1 MVKKPIIL
9 TLNRILSLPVITLY
23 GIGTMVGAGI
33 YGLIGEVIH
42 VSGVFTP
49 YAFIVSAIIALFT
62 SLSYGELS
70 SLLPKCAGE
79 AAYVREGFRNNQIAI
94 LVGWLTIITG
104 VVSSSSIL
112 SSFIGYFHLFY
123 HFDIYLTK
131 FLVVLF
137 VSVLAA
143 WGVSWSVG
151 IACIITLVEIG
162 GLIYIIYLGG
172 SGSLSYYAENMT
184 DLLPPITIADMK
196 SVFLGSFLS
205 FYAFI
210 GFEDMV
216 NMAEEVKSPRKT
228 LYKAILISLFV
239 SSILYIL
246 VCFVAVSA
254 ISVEDFTK
262 SETPLAD
269 LVASKGENAKWMVG
283 IIGVT
288 SLINGGLVQILMASR
303 VIYGMARQ
311 RMAPKIFSYVHPR
324 TKTPLVATAI
334 VGVITFILM
343 VALEHLVLAK
353 TTTFVIL
360 IIFSTI
366 NLSLILIKRR
376 NNKGKSDFKVPIFVP
391 YVGLILNLSLLA
403 FESYTHLMAQ

>member
-1 MVKKPIIL
+1 MAKRPMIL

-42 VSGVFTP
+42 ISGMFTP
-49 YAFIVSAIIALFT
+49 YSFLISAIIALFT

-70 SLLPKCAGE
+70 SLLPKSAGE
-79 AAYVREGFRNNQIAI
+79 AAYAREGFRNNNIAI
-94 LVGWLTIITG
+94 LVGWLTIVTG

-112 SSFIGYFHLFY
+112 SSFIGYLHLFY
-123 HFDIYLTK
+123 HFDIYLSK
-131 FLVVLF
+131 VLVAVF
-137 VSVLAA
+137 ITALAA

-151 IACIITLVEIG
+151 IACLITLVEIG

-172 SGSLSYYAENMT
+172 SGSISYYIENWS
-184 DLLPPITIADMK
+184 DLLPPASLGDMK
-196 SVFLGSFLS
+196 SVFLGSFLA

-228 LYKAILISLFV
+228 LYKAILIALLVASV
-239 SSILYIL
+239 LYIL
-246 VCFVAVSA
+246 ISFVAVSA
-254 ISVEDFTK
+254 ISTEALTK

-269 LVASKGENAKWMVG
+269 LVATKGERARWTVG
-283 IIGVT
+283 MIGVT
-288 SLINGGLVQILMASR
+288 SLVNGGLVQILMASR
-303 VIYGMARQ
+303 VVYGMSRQ
-311 RMAPKIFSYVHPR
+311 RMAPKVFSYVNPK
-324 TKTPLVATAI
+324 TKTPLIATATI
-334 VGVITFILM
+334 GFITLILM
-343 VALEHLVLAK
+343 LFFQHLVLAK

-360 IIFSTI
+360 IIFSAV

-376 NNKGKSDFKVPIFVP
+376 NNEEKSDFKVPTFVP
-391 YVGLILNLSLLA
+391 YVGLIINLSLLIFQA
-403 FESYTHLMAQ
+403 FWQFNK